1 MRILTLSLLLFTFT
15 LSSSPSLALAKPK
28 IKQCSN
34 RQTSELKS
42 IRSYLKSNLKKI
54 MRSVSDLTDKE
65 KKRLE
70 KKIKNVNF
78 KCLDDKKVCKDH
90 KLYGKS
96 RHLFKSAIV
105 ICYDFHRKH
114 KDEAYCELMD
124 TVLHET
130 AHASRV
136 KAGKPHASGDRVW
149 RVGRA
154 ARKLCNQDGLNREIK

>member
-1 MRILTLSLLLFTFT
+1 MTLALVA
-15 LSSSPSLALAKPK
+15 SPSLGLAKPK

-34 RQTSELKS
+34 RQTSELKK
-42 IRSYLKSNLKKI
+42 IRTYLKKNLKKI
-54 MRSVSDLTDKE
+54 MGSVSDLTDKE
-65 KKRLE
+65 KKRLR

-90 KLYGKS
+90 KLYGMS
-96 RHLFKSAIV
+96 RHLFKAAIV
-105 ICYDFHRKH
+105 ICYDYHRKH
-114 KDEAYCELMD
+114 DDKAYCELTD

-136 KAGKPHASGDRVW
+136 EKSDPHKKGDRVW

-154 ARKLCNQDGLNREIK
+154 ARKLCRQDGLDRAIK